1 MWIIYGGLAYRTGTT
16 STGTTSE
23 KALLNEGDVPILNED
38 DSEILT
44 DDE

>member
-1 MWIIYGGLAYRTGTT
+1 MWMIYGGLAYRTGTT

-23 KALLNEGDVPILNED
+23 KALLNEDDKPIINDD

>member
-1 MWIIYGGLAYRTGTT
+1 MWIIYGNMAYRTGTT
-16 STGTTSE
+16 STSTTSE
-23 KALLNEGDVPILNED
+23 KALLNEDDSPILNDD